1 MSFTTTA
8 LVGNRVLVTGTD
20 FLGTEGKAVLDSSQW
35 VAVNARKQHNVAS
48 KEFDT
53 AVEEFFAPLT
63 QAADKA
69 HAATQGPVEDPIT
82 YVVIDDAVEGV
93 QGKPAHVEK
102 LTRDSVILRILET
115 DADCTRLAWVG
126 DQLEVLAADQT
137 ANTAVPTAAEV
148 TELGEEQLKPTK

>member
-1 MSFTTTA
+1 MSFKTTA

-35 VAVNARKQHNVAS
+35 VAVNARKQHKEAS
-48 KEFDT
+48 KEFDD
-53 AVEEFFAPLT
+53 AVEEFFKPLT
-63 QAADKA
+63 EAADKA
-69 HAATQGPVEDPIT
+69 HSATVPAVEDPIT

-93 QGKPAHVEK
+93 QGRPAHVEK
-102 LTRDSVILRILET
+102 LTRDSIILRILET
-115 DADCTRLAWVG
+115 DADSNMLAWVG